1 MAVRKRRRPSQK
13 EPIGSTKSEI
23 VVYIANNE
31 NSMITDIRRYLRNEK
46 NIRNIKVVRK
56 HLSDLVK
63 EGIINI
69 QKGLKERV
77 GDVYYIEKSFSK
89 FKDVFNYLRDL
100 P

>member
-13 EPIGSTKSEI
+13 EPVGSTKSEI
-23 VVYIANNE
+23 IVYIANNE
-31 NSMITDIRRYLRNEK
+31 NSTITDIRRYLRNEK

-69 QKGLKERV
+69 KKAERKGF
-77 GDVYYIEKSFSK
+77 GDV
-89 FKDVFNYLRDL
+89 
-100 P
+100 